1 MSVKQ
6 QLILPLSPS
15 PLSSLI
21 SFQYTTDVRRRRGWR
36 VAAGKEKGGE
46 EEIGG
51 SGADREEFRGSGV
64 G

>member
-1 MSVKQ
+1 M
-6 QLILPLSPS
+6 
-15 PLSSLI
+15 
-21 SFQYTTDVRRRRGWR
+21 
-36 VAAGKEKGGE
+36 AAGKEKGGE